1 MSSDH
6 NPICIR
12 LGGFE
17 VKRLRPWHFEQM
29 WLEDSGCR
37 DTVVQ
42 TWDRSVLGSPMEIV
56 VTKLGLV
63 KRVSCN
69 GVKTLFVM

>member
-17 VKRLRPWHFEQM
+17 VKSLRPWHFEQM
-29 WLEDSGCR
+29 WLEDSRCR

-42 TWDRSVLGSPMEIV
+42 TWDRSILGSPMEII
-56 VTKLGLV
+56 VTKLGACQKSL
-63 KRVSCN
+63 
-69 GVKTLFVM
+69 LQ